1 MRAYFD
7 SSALVKRY
15 VEEPGSDEVEEILGR
30 TEELAVGILCPPEI
44 VSALAR
50 KRRERQISLS
60 QVIEAKTA
68 FFRELEEM
76 AVCGLTKSVVET
88 AIRFIELVPLRT
100 LDALHLA
107 CAADWNAEA
116 VVSAD
121 RKQLEAAKKLGL
133 RVIGI

>member
-1 MRAYFD
+1 
-7 SSALVKRY
+7 
-15 VEEPGSDEVEEILGR
+15 
-30 TEELAVGILCPPEI
+30 
-44 VSALAR
+44 
-50 KRRERQISLS
+50 
-60 QVIEAKTA
+60 
-68 FFRELEEM
+68 M